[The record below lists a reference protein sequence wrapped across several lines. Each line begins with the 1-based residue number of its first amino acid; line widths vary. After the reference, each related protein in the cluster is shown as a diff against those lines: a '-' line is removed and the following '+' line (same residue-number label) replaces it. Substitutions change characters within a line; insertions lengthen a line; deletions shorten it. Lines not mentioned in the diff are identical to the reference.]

1 MELKKFTT
9 VWIEVFNE
17 TFDEYSFKS
26 NFGVFS
32 IIIYAS
38 FTISSNTLDDI
49 VIHNHLLNFV
59 LTN

>member
-38 FTISSNTLDDI
+38 FTISSKY
-49 VIHNHLLNFV
+49 FR
-59 LTN
+59 

>member
-17 TFDEYSFKS
+17 TFDEYYFKY

-38 FTISSNTLDDI
+38 FTISSKY
-49 VIHNHLLNFV
+49 FR
-59 LTN
+59 